1 MVRPVNRQVRVF
13 TLWRTPKRV
22 KGRPVRQSRDLK
34 SLTSKKGLEELG
46 LFSLE
51 EIQGKC
57 SVLLQRGG
65 EQAVLQLYAEK
76 HRKEWA

>member
-1 MVRPVNRQVRVF
+1 M
-13 TLWRTPKRV
+13 
-22 KGRPVRQSRDLK
+22 RQSRDLK

-57 SVLLQRGG
+57 GELLQRGG
-65 EQAVLQLYAEK
+65 EQAVVQLHAEK
-76 HRKEWA
+76 HRKEWAQMAAK